1 MRNFEGSPRR
11 SEGLFV
17 SVNVEARVADS
28 CLYTVV
34 SAGPH
39 MLRMPTSEGHW
50 RANRRAECRLT
61 PASDARDAS
70 KTRPK
75 APLSTGAQP
84 LEGPVRHRYRCV
96 RASRE
101 LPEDD

>member
-1 MRNFEGSPRR
+1 MSTRQKVRARGKGENPRKK
-11 SEGLFV
+11 V
-17 SVNVEARVADS
+17 THA
-28 CLYTVV
+28 YTVV